1 MDVLGIAV
9 IVIGLALVCA
19 GLILWPQSRTEG
31 EDQDTDRVGLADLV
45 QRLNESSDEDP
56 LK

>member
-9 IVIGLALVCA
+9 IVIGLALVCG